1 MGRTGKCGWSI
12 IVKTGD
18 HKGSGSD
25 ANIFV
30 AFIDEEG
37 NR

>member
-1 MGRTGKCGWSI
+1 MGKEETSGWAI
-12 IVKTGD
+12 VVKTGD

-30 AFIDEEG
+30 AFTDEEG